1 MNSRIFLIP
10 SFLILASSAQAAVT
24 TGLVAYWNFEGN
36 TDNNSIASGGT
47 AFNGTRMGDATVT
60 GAAKAGTGGLGLDGT
75 GDYLDV
81 TTSVDVNQSWSVS
94 AWFMPTAAPSG
105 SVRSFVFE
113 TSSASYAM
121 SFGIREGSP
130 VANTSFQLYTDTVT
144 AADPNAAVQID
155 DASAIGAWHHIFA
168 TYTPGTAGS
177 AGTVSGY
184 LDGSLQYTLAV
195 PAGDSL
201 SAATGFHIGTYRAA
215 DGRWFTGSID
225 EVAIWNTALSAGDAL
240 EVYTLGKNGQAIP
253 EPASMGLS
261 LAGLAAVL
269 GRRRRQL
276 QGHA

>member
-1 MNSRIFLIP
+1 MKNRLFLICA
-10 SFLILASSAQAAVT
+10 LGALASSAPAALT
-24 TGLVAYWNFEGN
+24 TSLVAYWNFEGN
-36 TDNNSIASGGT
+36 TDNSSIASGGA

-60 GAAKAGTGGLGLDGT
+60 GAAKVGSGALSLDGA

-81 TTSVDVNQSWSVS
+81 TSSVNVNQAWSVS
-94 AWFMPTAAPSG
+94 AWFLPSAAPTG
-105 SVRSFVFE
+105 TVRGFVFE

-130 VANTSFQLYTDTVT
+130 TTSTSFQLYTDTVT
-144 AADPNAAVQID
+144 AADPNAAVQVD
-155 DASAIGAWHHIFA
+155 DASVIGSWHHILA

-184 LDGSLQYTLAV
+184 LDGTLQYTLTV

-225 EVAIWNTALSAGDAL
+225 EVAIWSTALSAGDAL
-240 EVYTLGKNGQAIP
+240 EVYNLGNNGQAIP
-253 EPASMGLS
+253 EPASMGL
-261 LAGLAAVL
+261 GLLGLGTLL
-269 GRRRRQL
+269 GRRRR
-276 QGHA
+276 ASV